1 MNKVRLQII
10 SPDKVEFDGECTM
23 IEYNTTEGYVGVLPG
38 HVAMTQIL
46 APGRLAVY
54 EEGKEKPRY
63 AALMSGIAT
72 IMPDTISLLAEI
84 IEMQDEIDVERAKA
98 AKKRAEERI
107 ENKKEDTDIERA
119 EDALRRANV
128 RLEVAEL

>member
-38 HVAMTQIL
+38 HVAMTQII
-46 APGRLAVY
+46 APGKLVVY
-54 EEGKEKPRY
+54 EEGKEKPLY

-72 IMPDTISLLAEI
+72 IMPDNISLLAEI

-98 AKKRAEERI
+98 AKKRAEERL
-107 ENKKEDTDIERA
+107 EKRKEDTDIERA
-119 EDALRRANV
+119 EVALRRANV

>member
-38 HVAMTQIL
+38 HVAMTQII
-46 APGRLAVY
+46 APGRLAIY
-54 EEGKEKPRY
+54 EEGKEKPTY

-72 IMPDTISLLAEI
+72 IMPDMITLLAEI
-84 IEMQDEIDVERAKA
+84 IEMKDEIDVERAKA
-98 AKKRAEERI
+98 AKKRAEDRI
-107 ENKKEDTDIERA
+107 ENKKENTDIERA
-119 EDALRRANV
+119 EDALNRANV
-128 RLEVAEL
+128 RLEVAGM